1 MHELEKQ
8 VHDLVPDMPVR
19 AVIYAFQYGCTV
31 AEILALSGLTGP
43 ELARAKIRLPNIRRA
58 AMQLGVYDDASMLE
72 AIRGVLADARAA
84 SNSERFGPEL
94 SSLREQLASNKA
106 DIGRHQICLQTSFS
120 RLATID
126 AQIRRAS
133 SSDFLGRRSRDQLQA
148 MRTDIAIEAELHLR
162 ELVRLADHRL
172 RLLTHVTILIDST
185 LCTAGCDI
193 REVHSA
199 GGTQRTAR
207 TVYRRTGRPH
217 RPQPAPFPEEVVAAC
232 KELLGRLRLYET
244 ATLTLR
250 RSAAAELNHIKENPW
265 YEWSPMDTTDHR
277 CWSGAYWALNSSD

>member
-1 MHELEKQ
+1 
-8 VHDLVPDMPVR
+8 MPVR

-31 AEILALSGLTGP
+31 AEILAVSGLTGP

-148 MRTDIAIEAELHLR
+148 MRTDVAIEAELHLR
-162 ELVRLADHRL
+162 ELIKLADQRL
-172 RLLTHVTILIDST
+172 RLLTQVTILIDST
-185 LCTAGCDI
+185 LCAAGCNID
-193 REVHSA
+193 EVHSA

-217 RPQPAPFPEEVVAAC
+217 RPQPVPFPEEVVDAC
-232 KELLGRLRLYET
+232 KDLLGRLRQYET

-250 RSAAAELNHIKENPW
+250 RSAAGELNHIKERSW
-265 YEWSPMDTTDHR
+265 YEWSPMDAADHH
-277 CWSGAYWALNSSD
+277 CWSGTYWALNSSG